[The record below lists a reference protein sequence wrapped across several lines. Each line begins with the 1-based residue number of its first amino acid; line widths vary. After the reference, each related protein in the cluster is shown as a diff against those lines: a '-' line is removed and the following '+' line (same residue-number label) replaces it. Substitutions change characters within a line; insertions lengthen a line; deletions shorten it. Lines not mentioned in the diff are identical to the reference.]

1 MHTRTVNRLE
11 ENNIEQDI
19 WYNELIKLG
28 ELWSK
33 PSVTALAEEL
43 AEIEQQRIAD
53 ALNMSNGN
61 RTHAAS
67 YLGIGRTLLIHKIK
81 KYNIGEYMTNDE
93 LYLKSTE
100 QQLKERE
107 DKC

>member
-1 MHTRTVNRLE
+1 
-11 ENNIEQDI
+11 
-19 WYNELIKLG
+19 
-28 ELWSK
+28 
-33 PSVTALAEEL
+33 
-43 AEIEQQRIAD
+43 
-53 ALNMSNGN
+53 MSNGN

-93 LYLKSTE
+93 LYLKGTE

-107 DKC
+107 GKC